1 MQFNA
6 IKVWLTQCFWF
17 FSRQKT
23 PSTLPIKKTTLED
36 IESFYGTHPL
46 SPERGIKIDAIT
58 WNDLNMT
65 SLFTKLANCY
75 TSAGQHWLF
84 AALHHTLYQK
94 DDLEKRQATLKAL
107 TDLQSAQPKSFSQL
121 ETTLCRIG
129 ATKANTLEQL
139 DHHIKSNTGLLVL
152 VKCLRYSWISAILYT
167 VMTYTATYLPFHQLS
182 LTVSLLL
189 SGINILVHYGISSR
203 IGEQIKALSYI
214 SCLLGSASKIEQLI
228 KPVLPLHSKQLLG
241 VSKNLKSLINQSKG
255 AMDLAGGMVEFE
267 YLKILMLSKTIAYL
281 KSAGTLQG
289 KVADVHQ
296 LYSLIGEIDG
306 LISIARY
313 HLVAQSDHLRND
325 FAALCY
331 PSFSSLESKRLG
343 TTSGLRVEAIYH
355 PLLESPVCNDIELNQ
370 SIIITGSNM
379 SGKST
384 FLRALAI
391 SALCSQTICTAF
403 AKRYTSVPFSII
415 SSISLNDNVSEGK
428 SYYLA
433 EAQGILR
440 MLQSPKLPGVQNLFF
455 IDEIFK
461 GTNANER
468 VIVASEILNQLEA
481 QGALVVVTTHDLQIL
496 ENLADYQPYYFTE
509 NVTDEAMTFSYK
521 IHSGKSHT
529 QNAIKILAYLKYP
542 KELIVR
548 MTERG

>member
-1 MQFNA
+1 MQLNA

-17 FSRQKT
+17 LRRQKK

-36 IESFYGTHPL
+36 IESFYATHPL
-46 SPERGIKIDAIT
+46 APERAIKIDGIT

-65 SLFTKLANCY
+65 PLFTKLAACY
-75 TSAGQHWLF
+75 TTAGQHWLF

-94 DDLEKRQATLKAL
+94 EDLEKRHATLKSL
-107 TDLQSAQPKSFSQL
+107 TDLQSSNPRLFTEIEASL
-121 ETTLCRIG
+121 YRIG
-129 ATKANTLEQL
+129 ATKTNTLNQL
-139 DHHIKSNTGLLVL
+139 DHHMQSNTVLLIL
-152 VKCLRYSWISAILYT
+152 VTCLRYLWQGALVYTLIS
-167 VMTYTATYLPFHQLS
+167 YTAMPLPFHHLS
-182 LTVSLLL
+182 LTVTLLI
-189 SGINILVHYGISSR
+189 SGLNILVHYGISSR

-214 SCLLGSASKIEQLI
+214 SCLLGSASKIEELI
-228 KPVLPLHSKQLLG
+228 EPVLPQHSEQLLG
-241 VSKNLKSLINQSKG
+241 VSKNLKTLIRQSKG
-255 AMDLAGGMVEFE
+255 AMDLAGGMVEVE
-267 YLKILMLSKTIAYL
+267 YMKILMLSKTISYL

-289 KVADVHQ
+289 KAADVHH

-306 LISIARY
+306 LMAIAR
-313 HLVAQSDHLRND
+313 HHH
-325 FAALCY
+325 AAPLCY
-331 PSFSSLESKRLG
+331 PSFSSVESERLG
-343 TTSGLRVEAIYH
+343 TISGLRVEAIYH

-415 SSISLNDNVSEGK
+415 SSISLNDHISEGK

-468 VIVASEILNQLEA
+468 VIAATEILNQLEA
-481 QGALVVVTTHDLQIL
+481 QGALVAVTTHDLQIL
-496 ENLADYQPYYFTE
+496 ENLDDYQSYHFTE
-509 NVTDEAMTFSYK
+509 NVTEEAMTFSYK

-542 KELIVR
+542 KELILR